1 MAVAAIF
8 ILNLRL
14 IKNLMVSSRI
24 KGNAPEE
31 DLLFFELLADNN
43 YTNYNAHYTLVF
55 QE

>member
-24 KGNAPEE
+24 KGNATEE
-31 DLLFFELLADNN
+31 DLLFLELLADNN

-55 QE
+55 QK